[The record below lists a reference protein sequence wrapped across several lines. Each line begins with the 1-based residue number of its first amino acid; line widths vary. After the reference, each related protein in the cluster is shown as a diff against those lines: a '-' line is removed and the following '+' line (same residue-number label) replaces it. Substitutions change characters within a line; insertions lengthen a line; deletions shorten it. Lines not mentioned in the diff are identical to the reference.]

1 MNDARTIFRTAL
13 FCAGIALGAAGPALA
28 QKSDDPRNDPR
39 LEGWTDIGSPGVPDQ
54 ESRLEEALARYRQI
68 EARGGWKAV
77 PTDLTMGP
85 EFTYDCR
92 RIAAIERRMIAE
104 GYLERGSTPR
114 PPAPLPPGV
123 KPPKQPK
130 QPKNAPPPREPHC
143 RYTDDLTDAIKA
155 FQLDRKILGYGQLG
169 GKTMTEL
176 NRPVEEIV
184 AILERDLERWRR
196 VPISPSGTYIL
207 VNIPFF
213 DMRLYEAGEEVMRM
227 PVVVGKKE
235 WQTPQFNDELEYI
248 VINPDWGIPETIAK
262 LEYWPTAR
270 KNPKWLANQGIT
282 AVGGSLRQKPGP
294 RNPLGKIK
302 FLMPNPHDVYLHDTA
317 EKGAFK
323 ASVRALSHGCI
334 RLSRPMDLGY
344 YLLRDQPAWGRA
356 RLDAAIATGRTQ
368 QINLTRHMPV
378 HIIYSTSRVNADG
391 RVEIRPDVYGKNRGL
406 PRREEEPIPREFEK
420 DRGP

>member
-1 MNDARTIFRTAL
+1 MNDARTILATAL
-13 FCAGIALGAAGPALA
+13 FCAGLVLAAISPSTAA
-28 QKSDDPRNDPR
+28 QGDDPRKDPRNDPR

-54 ESRLEEALARYRQI
+54 VSRLEEALERYRRI
-68 EARGGWKAV
+68 EARGGWHKV

-85 EFTYDCR
+85 EFTYDCKL
-92 RIAAIERRMIAE
+92 IAVIERRMMIE

-130 QPKNAPPPREPHC
+130 NAPPPREPHC
-143 RYTDDLTDAIKA
+143 RYTDDLTQAMKA

-169 GKTMTEL
+169 GKTMAEL

-184 AILERDLERWRR
+184 AIIERDLARWRQ
-196 VPISPSGTYIL
+196 VPLPPTGTYIL

-213 DMRLYEAGEEVMRM
+213 DMRLYESGDEVMRM

-235 WQTPQFNDELEYI
+235 WPTPLFNDELEY
-248 VINPDWGIPETIAK
+248 VVVNPDWGIPDKIAK
-262 LEYWPTAR
+262 LEYWPSAR

-282 AVGGSLRQKPGP
+282 ASGGSLRQKPGP

-302 FLMPNPHDVYLHDTA
+302 FLMPNPHDVYLHDTP

-344 YLLRDQPAWGRA
+344 YLLRDQYTPE
-356 RLDAAIATGRTQ
+356 RLDAAVRSGRTQ
-368 QINLTRHMPV
+368 QINLTRRMPV
-378 HIIYSTSRVNADG
+378 YIVYSTSRVNADG
-391 RVEIRPDVYGKNRGL
+391 RLEIRPDVYNRNRGL
-406 PRREEEPIPREFEK
+406 PRREEEPIPAEFRD